1 VDPNILKETS
11 QEVHDEYLKQF
22 GMLPASKTNPSPTQ
36 AQDRIPM
43 DSPIIPTGMSMRET
57 VVIMNSEQME
67 KQLNQLFNMMPSGY
81 DDLDED
87 AVFPLA
93 EHFSLEDKPEND
105 TETDNTKIDQILA
118 KVKNSVAEKVDI
130 PGIEYGEEGVT
141 FIESDV
147 DELNVTLHYAAI
159 CMLTKENK
167 LRDTKHI
174 CVSTFC

>member
-1 VDPNILKETS
+1 
-11 QEVHDEYLKQF
+11 LKQF
-22 GMLPASKTNPSPTQ
+22 GKLPASKTNPSPTQ
-36 AQDRIPM
+36 AQPDRIPI
-43 DSPIIPTGMSMRET
+43 DPTIIPTSMSIRES
-57 VVIMNSEQME
+57 VFVMGREQME
-67 KQLNQLFNMMPSGY
+67 EQLNQLFNMVPDGF

-130 PGIEYGEEGVT
+130 PGIEYDEEGVT

-174 CVSTFC
+174 CVSTIC

>member
-1 VDPNILKETS
+1 MDPNILKETS

-22 GMLPASKTNPSPTQ
+22 GKLPASKTNPSPTQ
-36 AQDRIPM
+36 PQPM
-43 DSPIIPTGMSMRET
+43 DPTIIPTSMSIRET
-57 VVIMNSEQME
+57 VFVMGREQME
-67 KQLNQLFNMMPSGY
+67 EQLNQLFNMVPGGY

-147 DELNVTLHYAAI
+147 DELNVTLHNAAI

-167 LRDTKHI
+167 LRDTKDI
-174 CVSTFC
+174 CVSTIC